1 MDLICANE
9 KREDICPLLD
19 YEFDLAFGKD
29 ENDFEC
35 TVDYNKNPCQG
46 GYYLYIEGTEYG
58 GIIDFIRVDTSA
70 GEVTY
75 GGRTWHG
82 ILESKIL
89 KPDEGEDYLVLSGE
103 ANEVLGVLVARMGL
117 SELFSASDNNSE
129 ITISGYKMN
138 RYIDGYAGI
147 RKMLKASG
155 GKLKISFLNGKVVLA
170 AVPIMDYSQD
180 EQFDSDKVEL
190 NIKKNYR
197 PVNHLICLGK
207 GQLAERNVIH
217 LYADSEGNIS
227 HTQSLT
233 GIEERETVYD
243 FSSVESLEE
252 LEKEG
257 TEKLLSLQSS
267 DEVKADFLLEDEC
280 YDIGDIVGAVERQT
294 GLTVAEEIT
303 KKIVT
308 IKNGATNI
316 SYEVGA

>member
-1 MDLICANE
+1 MDLICANK
-9 KREDICPLLD
+9 KREDICVLLD
-19 YEFDLAFGKD
+19 YDFDLAFGKD
-29 ENDFEC
+29 ENSFEC
-35 TVDYNKNPCQG
+35 TVDYEKKHCSG

-58 GIIDFIRVDTSA
+58 GIIDYIKADTSA
-70 GEVTY
+70 GEVVY

-103 ANEVLGVLVARMGL
+103 ANEVLGDLIARMGL
-117 SELFSASDNNSE
+117 SELFDASGDASG
-129 ITISGYKMN
+129 ITILSYRMN
-138 RYIDGYAGI
+138 RYIDGYVGI

-155 GKLKISFLNGKVVLA
+155 SKLKISFLNGKVVLA
-170 AVPIMDYSQD
+170 AVPITDYSQE
-180 EQFDSDKVEL
+180 EQFDSDKVAL

-207 GQLAERNVIH
+207 GELAERNVIH
-217 LYADSEGNIS
+217 LYADSQGNIS

-233 GIEERETVYD
+233 GIEEREAVYD
-243 FSSVESLEE
+243 FPSVESMEE

-257 TEKLLSLQSS
+257 TEKLLSLQNS
-267 DEVKADFLLEDEC
+267 DTVKADYSLEDEC
-280 YDIGDIVGAVERQT
+280 YDIGDIVGAVERKT
-294 GLTVAEEIT
+294 GLAVSEEIT

-308 IKNGATNI
+308 IKNGITNI